1 MKHIKVAVPDDFNE
15 DADWTLVNYTE
26 DGARGHVA
34 AKIWQPEYREIL
46 DCGYIGLVDF
56 MGDDNSV
63 VQAARVSYGR
73 GTKRKNSDRG
83 LVRYLMRNRHT
94 TPFEMVTLKWH
105 VKAPIFVFR
114 QWHRHRTASINEYSG
129 RYSVLDNDMYI
140 PEHAQATPQSHTN
153 NQGRQDTLLSDQHYL
168 GVQAALDNLYDVAY
182 QSYKYLLGP
191 IVDEN
196 GDPILKDGKFQ
207 YPDAP
212 DGINM
217 RKLWAEESAVKGM
230 QKLQQQENM
239 LASEE
244 GREPHVY
251 TQEEIDA
258 KVDEYFEANGLA
270 FLDGDYPGL
279 AKELARLPLPVGT
292 YSQMYWQANLHNTFH
307 FIGLRSDPHAQW
319 EIRQYSDAMLEM
331 MEPYIPWAVEAFKDY
346 RLNGTSVSALEKD
359 FIKLMMKHA
368 PEVGWDYDALSDW
381 MKTNGAS
388 KREID
393 EFWKKFLD

>member
-1 MKHIKVAVPDDFNE
+1 MKYIKVKVPNDFDE
-15 DADWTLVNYTE
+15 DRDWTLVDYQSDHN
-26 DGARGHVA
+26 DIKAD
-34 AKIWQPEYREIL
+34 IWQPEYRDIL
-46 DCGYIGLVDF
+46 DCGYVGLVDF

-83 LVRYLMRNRHT
+83 LVRYLMRHRHT
-94 TPFEMVTLKWH
+94 TPFEMVTFKWH

-129 RYSVLDNDMYI
+129 RYSVLDNEMYI
-140 PEHAQATPQSHTN
+140 PEHAQASPQSHTN
-153 NQGRQDTLLSDQHYL
+153 NQGREDALLSPEHYT
-168 GVQAALDNLYDVAY
+168 GVQAALDHAYELSY
-182 QSYKYLLGP
+182 QSYQYLLGP
-191 IVDEN
+191 VVDEK
-196 GDPILKDGKFQ
+196 GDPVLDAQGRFQ
-207 YPDAP
+207 YPAPPDAL
-212 DGINM
+212 NQ
-217 RKLWAEESAVKGM
+217 RKLWLDEAAVKAIQQM
-230 QKLQQQENM
+230 QQQENM

-244 GREPHVY
+244 GREPYVY
-251 TQEEIDA
+251 TDEDIDN
-258 KVDEYFEANGLA
+258 KVAEYYAANGLA
-270 FLDGDYPGL
+270 FLDGDYPGV

-346 RLNGTSVSALEKD
+346 SLYGAHISSLEKD

-368 PEVGWDYDALSDW
+368 PELGWDYDALSEW